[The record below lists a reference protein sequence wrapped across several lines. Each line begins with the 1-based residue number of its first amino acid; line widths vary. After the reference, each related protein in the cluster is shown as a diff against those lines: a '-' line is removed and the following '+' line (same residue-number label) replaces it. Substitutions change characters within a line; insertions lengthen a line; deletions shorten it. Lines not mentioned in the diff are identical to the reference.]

1 MKGFQH
7 ALTWNSLMKLTPCVE
22 AVISTP
28 LSLLLVLG
36 TSYVSEHV
44 ESEHD
49 RDHVYP
55 NTTTTFNNGYENV
68 SNAESHLVSS
78 GCRYR

>member
-1 MKGFQH
+1 VKGFQH

-55 NTTTTFNNGYENV
+55 CFQRLPLP
-68 SNAESHLVSS
+68 LVFLFLKR
-78 GCRYR
+78 GH